1 MLWMEVVAA
10 SRSSGILSLAPDAAN
25 QSAVSPLSTK
35 APLSRPE
42 KSGSGGGGRSTRHR
56 GRCGGWGGLESKGDW
71 GRCSGCRNT
80 HCLVLVVHR
89 GDGGFSEENRFSN

>member
-10 SRSSGILSLAPDAAN
+10 SRSSGILSLVPDAAN

-42 KSGSGGGGRSTRHR
+42 KSGSGGGAGALGTGAGAGAGGALNPKGTGAGAAGAETRTVWSSSSMGETEGSR
-56 GRCGGWGGLESKGDW
+56 KKTDSAI
-71 GRCSGCRNT
+71 
-80 HCLVLVVHR
+80 
-89 GDGGFSEENRFSN
+89 